1 MTNILSALHETYLY
15 GGGCQ
20 MDSEHLSDLMG
31 QIDNLQDTIEDLS
44 LNNADLIDHN
54 IRLQKENDVLR
65 LQIEHLQA
73 QLDYER

>member
-73 QLDYER
+73 QLDYEK

>member
-31 QIDNLQDTIEDLS
+31 QIDNLQDTINDLS
-44 LNNADLIDHN
+44 LDKEELIEHN
-54 IRLQKENDVLR
+54 LRLRQENDELR
-65 LQIEHLQA
+65 LQIEHLQT
-73 QLDYER
+73 QLDYEK